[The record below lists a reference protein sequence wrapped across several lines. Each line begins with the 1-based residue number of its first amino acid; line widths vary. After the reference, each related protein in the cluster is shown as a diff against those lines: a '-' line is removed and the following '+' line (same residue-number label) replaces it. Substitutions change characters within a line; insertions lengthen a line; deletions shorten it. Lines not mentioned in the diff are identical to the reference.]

1 MDRSIDP
8 LGAVDGVARG
18 VGDGEAA
25 GDGDVAVADG
35 LELGGVGESTALGA
49 LGAWALDVGVLPHPA
64 MDISATMGAKRQ
76 SRFVTAICKG

>member
-18 VGDGEAA
+18 VGDGEATA
-25 GDGDVAVADG
+25 DGDGAVADG

-49 LGAWALDVGVLPHPA
+49 LGAWAVDVGVLPHAA
-64 MDISATMGAKRQ
+64 MDISATIGAKRQ
-76 SRFVTAICKG
+76 TRFLTGICKG